1 MKNII
6 NKELLQ
12 KIAEDNQ
19 LSEAQINSINAS
31 KKLNIKQTVDLTD
44 TRVKTIKEIEA
55 DLICSKFLP
64 LRRNFLNNICAKGGV
79 GKTTI
84 ALEVAIISILEE
96 KHNYNRSF
104 NVLFWASEDSES
116 DIRDRFNIICNDIL
130 KLSKEDR
137 EYVLKNLTIIDIET
151 DIPTFLERDFGKG
164 KIKRTEDYNSFIE
177 FIEPFDFIILD
188 PLLAFYSVCGLDE
201 NNNAEAKQFMMLF
214 TSLSQKLK
222 KTFLM
227 IAHTAKHEEG
237 IRGASAF
244 RDAFRLSYSISKYQ
258 TKILDEDKKEVKDQN
273 GNCVMK
279 DNALLSHLREVKII
293 KDNSSVELYLRASKK
308 FFIFVYEDCYSI
320 FRVQIFKNK
329 SKHELDKEIEISNN
343 CYLTHTQKI
352 KNKKEL

>member
-12 KIAEDNQ
+12 KIAEDNG

-31 KKLNIKQTVDLTD
+31 KKLNIARVVDLTN
-44 TRVKTIKEIEA
+44 TKIKSIKEVEA
-55 DLICSKFLP
+55 DLICTKFLP

-84 ALEVAIISILEE
+84 ALEVAIITILEE

-116 DIRDRFNIICNDIL
+116 DITDRFNIICNDIL

-151 DIPTFLERDFGKG
+151 DIPTFLDKEFGKG

-177 FIEPFDFIILD
+177 FIEPFDLVILD

>member
-31 KKLNIKQTVDLTD
+31 KKLNIARVVDLTN
-44 TRVKTIKEIEA
+44 TKIKSIKEVEA
-55 DLICSKFLP
+55 DLICTKFLP
-64 LRRNFLNNICAKGGV
+64 LRRFFLNNICAKGGV

-96 KHNYNRSF
+96 KHNNRSF

-151 DIPTFLERDFGKG
+151 DIPAFLERDFGKG

-177 FIEPFDFIILD
+177 FIEPFDLVILD

-320 FRVQIFKNK
+320 FKVQIFKQK
-329 SKHELDKEIEISNN
+329 SKLELDKEADYDD
-343 CYLTHTQKI
+343 CYLTHNQKI

>member
-31 KKLNIKQTVDLTD
+31 KKLNIARVVDLTNI
-44 TRVKTIKEIEA
+44 KIKSIKEVEA
-55 DLICSKFLP
+55 DLICTKFLP

-84 ALEVAIISILEE
+84 ALEVAIITILEE
-96 KHNYNRSF
+96 KHNNRNF

-116 DIRDRFNIICNDIL
+116 DITDRFNIICNDIL

-151 DIPTFLERDFGKG
+151 DIPTFLDKEFGKG

-201 NNNAEAKQFMMLF
+201 NNNAEAKQFMLLF

-258 TKILDEDKKEVKDQN
+258 KKILDEDNKEVKDQN

-279 DNALLSHLREVKII
+279 DDSALSHLREVKII
-293 KDNSSVELYLRASKK
+293 KDNSSVELYLRAFKR

-320 FRVQIFKNK
+320 FKVQIFKQK
-329 SKHELDKEIEISNN
+329 SKLELDKEADSDD
-343 CYLTHTQKI
+343 CYLTHNQKI

>member
-31 KKLNIKQTVDLTD
+31 KKLNIARVVDLTNI
-44 TRVKTIKEIEA
+44 KIKSIKEVEA
-55 DLICSKFLP
+55 DLICTKFLP

-84 ALEVAIISILEE
+84 ALEVAIITILEE
-96 KHNYNRSF
+96 KHNNRNF

-116 DIRDRFNIICNDIL
+116 DITDRFNIICNDIL

-151 DIPTFLERDFGKG
+151 DIPTFLDKEFGKG

-177 FIEPFDFIILD
+177 FIEPFDLVILD

-201 NNNAEAKQFMMLF
+201 NNNAEAKQFMLLF

-258 TKILDEDKKEVKDQN
+258 KKILDEDNKEVKDQN

-279 DNALLSHLREVKII
+279 DDSALSHLREVKII
-293 KDNSSVELYLRASKK
+293 KDNSSVELYLRAFKR
-308 FFIFVYEDCYSI
+308 FFIF
-320 FRVQIFKNK
+320 
-329 SKHELDKEIEISNN
+329 EL
-343 CYLTHTQKI
+343 
-352 KNKKEL
+352 